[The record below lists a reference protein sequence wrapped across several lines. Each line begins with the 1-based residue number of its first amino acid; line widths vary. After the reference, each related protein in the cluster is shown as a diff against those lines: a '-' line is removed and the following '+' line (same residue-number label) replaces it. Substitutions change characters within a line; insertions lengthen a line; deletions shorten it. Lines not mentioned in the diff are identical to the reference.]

1 MKWAGEYK
9 RMQVIPITYPIDF
22 DASSL
27 FVGEQVVA
35 IGDFD
40 GVHMGHQEV
49 IGRALRTAKK
59 LGLPTAIMTFHPHP
73 RAVMGQ
79 DKYVDLLTPMRKKME
94 MFASLGVSHTYI
106 VTFDASL
113 MRLSPEEFVDQVLH
127 RLGVDSVICGFDF
140 TFGYQGKGN
149 PDTLCELSHGKF
161 SVEVVR
167 PFHMDGEKVSS
178 TLIRESLQQGDI
190 DTVTRLLGRPYSIS
204 GIVVDGAKRGR
215 TIGFPTANLQLDE
228 SYVVPTNGVYAIK
241 ASLKGETY
249 KGVMNIGIKPTFTT
263 GELKPSFEAHLFDFS
278 DQIYGEHMSVELI
291 AFLRPER
298 KFSSIDELVAQIKQD
313 AELAK
318 QKL

>member
-1 MKWAGEYK
+1 MHI
-9 RMQVIPITYPIDF
+9 IPISYPIDL
-22 DASSL
+22 DAANL

-40 GVHMGHQEV
+40 GVHLGHQEV

-59 LGLPTAIMTFHPHP
+59 RGLPTAIMTFHPHP

-79 DKYVDLLTPMRKKME
+79 CKYIDLLTPMRKKME
-94 MFASLGVSHTYI
+94 MFASLGVNHTYI

-113 MRLSPEEFVDQVLH
+113 MRLSPEQFVDQVLD

-140 TFGYQGKGN
+140 TFGYQGKGT
-149 PDTLCELSHGKF
+149 PDSLCELSHGKF

-204 GIVVDGAKRGR
+204 GIVVDGEKRGR
-215 TIGFPTANLQLDE
+215 TIGFPTANIQLDE
-228 SYVVPTNGVYAIK
+228 TYVIPTNGVYAIK
-241 ASLKGETY
+241 ASIKGETY
-249 KGVMNIGIKPTFTT
+249 RGVMNIGVKPTFST

-278 DQIYGEHMSVELI
+278 EQIYGEHMSVELI

-298 KFSSIDELVAQIKQD
+298 KFSSIEELVAQIKLD
-313 AELAK
+313 AETAK
-318 QKL
+318 KKL

>member
-1 MKWAGEYK
+1 
-9 RMQVIPITYPIDF
+9 MQVIPISYPIDL
-22 DASSL
+22 DGSPL

-40 GVHMGHQEV
+40 GVHLGHQEV
-49 IGRALRTAKK
+49 IGRALRTGKK
-59 LGLPTAIMTFHPHP
+59 LGLPTAIMTFSPHP
-73 RAVMGQ
+73 RAVMGK
-79 DKYVDLLTPMRKKME
+79 DKYFELLTPMRKKME

-113 MRLSPEEFVDQVLH
+113 MRLTPEQFVDQVLH
-127 RLGVDSVICGFDF
+127 LLGVNSVICGFDF
-140 TFGYQGKGN
+140 TFGYQGKGT
-149 PDTLCELSHGKF
+149 PDSLCELSHGKF

-178 TLIRESLQQGDI
+178 TLIRESLHQGDI

-204 GIVVDGAKRGR
+204 GIVVDGEKRGR

-241 ASLKGETY
+241 ASVNGQTY
-249 KGVMNIGIKPTFTT
+249 NGVMNIGVKPTFTT
-263 GELKPSFEAHLFDFS
+263 GELKPSFEAHLFEFS
-278 DQIYGEHMSVELI
+278 EQIYGEHMNVELI

-298 KFSSIDELVAQIKQD
+298 KFSSIDELITQIKLD
-313 AELAK
+313 AEAAK
-318 QKL
+318 MKL

>member
-1 MKWAGEYK
+1 
-9 RMQVIPITYPIDF
+9 MQVIPITYPIDF

>member
-1 MKWAGEYK
+1 M
-9 RMQVIPITYPIDF
+9 
-22 DASSL
+22 
-27 FVGEQVVA
+27 VA

-40 GVHMGHQEV
+40 GVHLGHQEV
-49 IGRALRTAKK
+49 IGRALSTAKK

-79 DKYVDLLTPMRKKME
+79 DKYTELLTPMNKKMMIFE
-94 MFASLGVSHTYI
+94 SLGINHAYI

-113 MRLSPEEFVDQVLH
+113 MRLSPEQFVDQVLD
-127 RLGVDSVICGFDF
+127 RLGVNSVICGFDF
-140 TFGYQGKGN
+140 TFGFQGKGT
-149 PDTLCELSHGKF
+149 PDSLCNLSHGKF

-204 GIVVDGAKRGR
+204 GIVVDGEKRGR

-228 SYVVPTNGVYAIK
+228 PYVKPTNGVYAIK
-241 ASLKGETY
+241 ATVKGETY
-249 KGVMNIGIKPTFTT
+249 KGVMNIGVKPTFSS
-263 GELKPSFEAHLFDFS
+263 GEPKPSFEAHLFDFS
-278 DQIYGEHMSVELI
+278 EQIYGEHVNVELI

-298 KFSSIDELVAQIKQD
+298 KFSSIDDLVAQIKLD
-313 AELAK
+313 VETALINM
-318 QKL
+318 

>member
-1 MKWAGEYK
+1 M
-9 RMQVIPITYPIDF
+9 RIIPISYPIDL
-22 DASSL
+22 DASTL

-40 GVHMGHQEV
+40 GVHLGHQEV
-49 IGRALRTAKK
+49 IGRAIRTAKK
-59 LGLPTAIMTFHPHP
+59 MGLPTAIMTFHPHP

-79 DKYVDLLTPMRKKME
+79 DKYIELLTPMRKKME
-94 MFASLGVSHTYI
+94 MFASLGVNHTYI

-113 MRLSPEEFVDQVLH
+113 MRLSPEHFVDRVLD
-127 RLGVDSVICGFDF
+127 RLGVHSVICGFDF
-140 TFGYQGKGN
+140 TFGYQGKGT
-149 PDTLCELSHGKF
+149 PDSLCNLSHGKF

-204 GIVVDGAKRGR
+204 GIVVDGEKRGR

-228 SYVVPTNGVYAIK
+228 SYVIPTNGVYAIK
-241 ASLKGETY
+241 ALVKGETY
-249 KGVMNIGIKPTFTT
+249 RGVMNIGVKPTFSN

-278 DQIYGEHMSVELI
+278 DQIYGEHMNVELI

-298 KFSSIDELVAQIKQD
+298 KFASIDELIAQIRLD
-313 AELAK
+313 AETAK

>member
-1 MKWAGEYK
+1 
-9 RMQVIPITYPIDF
+9 MQIIPISYPIDF
-22 DASSL
+22 DASRV

-40 GVHMGHQEV
+40 GVHLGHQEV
-49 IGRALRTAKK
+49 IGRALSTAKK
-59 LGLPTAIMTFHPHP
+59 LGLPSAIMTFDPHP

-79 DKYVDLLTPMRKKME
+79 NKYLDLLTPMKEKME
-94 MFASLGVSHTYI
+94 RFASLGVSHTYV

-113 MRLSPEEFVDQVLH
+113 MRLSPEQFVDQVLD
-127 RLGVDSVICGFDF
+127 RLGVNSVICGFDF

-149 PDTLCELSHGKF
+149 PDSLCELSHGKF

-167 PFHMDGEKVSS
+167 PFQMDGEKVSS

-204 GIVVDGAKRGR
+204 GRVIDGEKRGR
-215 TIGFPTANLQLDE
+215 LLGFPTANLELDE
-228 SYVVPTNGVYAIK
+228 TYVVPKNGVYAIK
-241 ASLKGETY
+241 AALNGETY
-249 KGVMNIGIKPTFTT
+249 KGVMNIGVKPTFAT
-263 GELKPSFEAHLFDFS
+263 GELKPSYEAHLFDFS
-278 DQIYGEHMSVELI
+278 QQIYGEQLKVELI

-313 AELAK
+313 AEAARNLG
-318 QKL
+318 